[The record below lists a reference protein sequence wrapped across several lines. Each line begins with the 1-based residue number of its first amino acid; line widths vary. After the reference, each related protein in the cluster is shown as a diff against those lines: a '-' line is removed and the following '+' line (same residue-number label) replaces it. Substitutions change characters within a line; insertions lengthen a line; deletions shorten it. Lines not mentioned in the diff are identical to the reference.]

1 MRTESYNT
9 FIIDMPDGS
18 ELRLN
23 EPAWNYVQW
32 LLREAKREAKRE
44 ALLEAAVKV
53 SDYHG
58 KHFVDNALNCGDELR
73 KMADDLKS

>member
-23 EPAWNYVQW
+23 EPAWNAVQV
-32 LLREAKREAKRE
+32 LLRQAKRE
-44 ALLEAAVKV
+44 ALLDAAVKV